1 MTEVRLE
8 HIADKNYVDVEKS
21 VGKAKIAFETNN
33 SIILVARQSEIARA
47 GIVIKTL
54 EEGVKCK
61 VTKF

>member
-1 MTEVRLE
+1 MTEVKLL
-8 HIADKNYVDVEKS
+8 HIADKNYVDVDKS
-21 VGKAKIAFETNN
+21 VGMAKTAFETNN

-54 EEGVKCK
+54 EEQAKCK